1 MQTHNR
7 VLVPEDRPRKPGR
20 DLMRAA
26 YAHAKSAAA
35 ASTIAPETI
44 AQSLWRDEVVNVLTR
59 GASSPATTTDPLW
72 ASALA
77 RQEIGSYL
85 TSLEPLSA
93 GARLLNLAPRASL
106 DGIASI
112 SFPRKAGPTAAQA
125 SWVGEFEPIPV
136 PSFSLDSATLG
147 PARKLCAMAVATRE
161 CVESGAGETVV
172 STLLREATALALD
185 KKLFSPDPATPQA
198 PPGLPDGVTPIPAA
212 GAASDAALVDVG
224 KIAASIAPHSQGPL
238 VFVANP
244 AQASYLAL
252 RRGFGIAAD
261 SVVRSSLACNPGV
274 VIGLDPLALVSAFG
288 PEPELESSRE
298 TVVHMEDSAPAAI
311 GSPGT
316 PTVVASPALSAWQVD
331 VIVTRLI
338 LRAAWCWR
346 APNAIAWIDAAS
358 WGAP

>member
-136 PSFSLDSATLG
+136 PSFSPPPWDRHGNFVRWRSQHGNASRVA
-147 PARKLCAMAVATRE
+147 PVRRWFRPCCAKPPRWRSTRN
-161 CVESGAGETVV
+161 C
-172 STLLREATALALD
+172 LAL
-185 KKLFSPDPATPQA
+185 T
-198 PPGLPDGVTPIPAA
+198 
-212 GAASDAALVDVG
+212 
-224 KIAASIAPHSQGPL
+224 
-238 VFVANP
+238 
-244 AQASYLAL
+244 
-252 RRGFGIAAD
+252 RRHPKRRR
-261 SVVRSSLACNPGV
+261 VYPMV
-274 VIGLDPLALVSAFG
+274 
-288 PEPELESSRE
+288 
-298 TVVHMEDSAPAAI
+298 
-311 GSPGT
+311 
-316 PTVVASPALSAWQVD
+316 
-331 VIVTRLI
+331 
-338 LRAAWCWR
+338 
-346 APNAIAWIDAAS
+346 
-358 WGAP
+358 

>member
-1 MQTHNR
+1 M
-7 VLVPEDRPRKPGR
+7 
-20 DLMRAA
+20 
-26 YAHAKSAAA
+26 
-35 ASTIAPETI
+35 
-44 AQSLWRDEVVNVLTR
+44 
-59 GASSPATTTDPLW
+59 
-72 ASALA
+72 
-77 RQEIGSYL
+77 
-85 TSLEPLSA
+85 
-93 GARLLNLAPRASL
+93 
-106 DGIASI
+106 
-112 SFPRKAGPTAAQA
+112 
-125 SWVGEFEPIPV
+125 
-136 PSFSLDSATLG
+136 
-147 PARKLCAMAVATRE
+147 ATRE

-261 SVVRSSLACNPGV
+261 SVVWSSLACNPGV

-298 TVVHMEDSAPAAI
+298 TVVHMEDSN
-311 GSPGT
+311 
-316 PTVVASPALSAWQVD
+316 ALTQD
-331 VIVTRLI
+331 
-338 LRAAWCWR
+338 
-346 APNAIAWIDAAS
+346 
-358 WGAP
+358 G